1 MCTVLEQLSLVD
13 IEALMNSK
21 INAVKLKQD
30 LTSKTAGII
39 SNSHSLRKLSLLNCG
54 SILVISAIVLA
65 VSDCENT
72 SAKKIIEITQSWTDS
87 YRKSFWGG

>member
-1 MCTVLEQLSLVD
+1 M
-13 IEALMNSK
+13 A
-21 INAVKLKQD
+21 NANLRQD

-72 SAKKIIEITQSWTDS
+72 SAKKNN
-87 YRKSFWGG
+87 

>member
-1 MCTVLEQLSLVD
+1 
-13 IEALMNSK
+13 MNSK

-72 SAKKIIEITQSWTDS
+72 SAKKIIL
-87 YRKSFWGG
+87 KSHNLGLIVIENHFGEVD

>member
-1 MCTVLEQLSLVD
+1 MYTVLEQLSLVD

-21 INAVKLKQD
+21 INAVKLKLD

-72 SAKKIIEITQSWTDS
+72 SAKK
-87 YRKSFWGG
+87 

>member
-1 MCTVLEQLSLVD
+1 
-13 IEALMNSK
+13 MNSK

-72 SAKKIIEITQSWTDS
+72 SAEKVIIEITQSWTDI
-87 YRKSFWGG
+87 YRKSFLGS

>member
-1 MCTVLEQLSLVD
+1 
-13 IEALMNSK
+13 MNA
-21 INAVKLKQD
+21 NAVKLKQD

-72 SAKKIIEITQSWTDS
+72 SAKKIIIEITQSWTDI
-87 YRKSFWGG
+87 YRKSFLGS